1 MKANVP
7 SLFPNVKVASRV
19 IEYAAAKSSVLPE
32 PLLQYHAH
40 ILNLERANMT
50 ISTYQAQ
57 TLSFLAQL
65 AGTRRGTLP
74 EGANSLLLLS
84 TKIYS

>member
-19 IEYAAAKSSVLPE
+19 IEYAATKSSVLPE
-32 PLLQYHAH
+32 PLLKYHAQ
-40 ILNLERANMT
+40 ILELERANLT

-57 TLSFLAQL
+57 ALSFLAQL
-65 AGTRRGTLP
+65 SGARRGMFEAPVT
-74 EGANSLLLLS
+74 SKDLS
-84 TKIYS
+84 VSPNC